1 MGGPVTMP
9 ASAGG
14 SCIMTNVF
22 APVKGSFSPA
32 VLQRLVAVTAGYTN
46 D

>member
-1 MGGPVTMP
+1 M
-9 ASAGG
+9 A
-14 SCIMTNVF
+14 NVV
-22 APVKGSFSPA
+22 AHVMGSFSPA